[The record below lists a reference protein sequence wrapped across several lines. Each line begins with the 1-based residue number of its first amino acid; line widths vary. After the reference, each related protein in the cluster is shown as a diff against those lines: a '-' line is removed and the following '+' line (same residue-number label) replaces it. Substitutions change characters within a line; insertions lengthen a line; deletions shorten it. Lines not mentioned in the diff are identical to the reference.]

1 MVKTVSIE
9 VPGESNPL
17 SLQNVVNS
25 LVLAASSSQQ
35 QVQTGTKQ
43 LQNWER
49 TPAYH
54 AFLQVGETN
63 FGT

>member
-35 QVQTGTKQ
+35 QVQTGTTQ

-49 TPAYH
+49 IPAYH
-54 AFLQVGETN
+54 AFLQVG
-63 FGT
+63 GTYL